1 MNITVIILIIL
12 TFTSRFVGVAREM
25 VLAYFYGASRVS
37 DAYLISLTIP
47 TVILGF
53 IAAGISTGYIPIYRK
68 LELKNQEQ
76 QFTNQVMNMVLLLCA
91 VIFLIAMIFTPQLVW
106 MFASGFDV
114 QTHRLTVIFT
124 RITLVAVFL
133 TGSANILQGF
143 LQVKEKFFAAS
154 LVGIPFNIVIMIFI
168 FISAYTQVYWL
179 AIGSVLAIVAQ
190 VVYLY
195 LLARKQGFRYQRK
208 LNIKD
213 ESLHQMII
221 LAFPVILGNS
231 VEQVDRLV
239 DKTLA
244 SHYAV
249 GGISALTYASRIMT
263 AIQGIFIASVL
274 TVLYPKIAQMAAK
287 QDIKGMKQSLKES
300 IIGVSLFIIP
310 AIVAVMI
317 FSEPIVALLFGRGAF
332 DEAAVSMTAG
342 ILFFYIASM
351 FGSGIQS
358 LLSRAFYSMQDTKT
372 PMINATIAIILNITF
387 NLILA
392 PIMGITGL
400 AMANTL
406 AATISMILMYKS
418 LHGKIGGLNLKV
430 ILWALAKIIF
440 ATLIMSIF
448 SLLTY
453 DSLLDLGSNL
463 AFILAAMVG
472 VISYVI
478 LILLLKFEEVQLL
491 LSPLKKK
498 T

>member
-1 MNITVIILIIL
+1 
-12 TFTSRFVGVAREM
+12 
-25 VLAYFYGASRVS
+25 
-37 DAYLISLTIP
+37 
-47 TVILGF
+47 
-53 IAAGISTGYIPIYRK
+53 
-68 LELKNQEQ
+68 
-76 QFTNQVMNMVLLLCA
+76 
-91 VIFLIAMIFTPQLVW
+91 
-106 MFASGFDV
+106 
-114 QTHRLTVIFT
+114 
-124 RITLVAVFL
+124 
-133 TGSANILQGF
+133 
-143 LQVKEKFFAAS
+143 
-154 LVGIPFNIVIMIFI
+154 
-168 FISAYTQVYWL
+168 
-179 AIGSVLAIVAQ
+179 
-190 VVYLY
+190 
-195 LLARKQGFRYQRK
+195 
-208 LNIKD
+208 
-213 ESLHQMII
+213 
-221 LAFPVILGNS
+221 
-231 VEQVDRLV
+231 
-239 DKTLA
+239 
-244 SHYAV
+244 
-249 GGISALTYASRIMT
+249 
-263 AIQGIFIASVL
+263 
-274 TVLYPKIAQMAAK
+274 
-287 QDIKGMKQSLKES
+287 
-300 IIGVSLFIIP
+300 VSLFIIP